1 MINSKQITL
10 MVLNFFLILSGFASC
25 KQTSEETD
33 WELPASYYEKDPPK
47 VDPNPG
53 TETTV
58 QKIAPLYTMVYEYC
72 WTREQEN
79 TDRSLSEAQWK
90 QWLDWQAANLLP
102 YGYNMICTDGFMSMY
117 YNKDDDPTNPD
128 LGGYMTSYGGVKI
141 KDLSAWC
148 KERGLKLGIYDNPL
162 WLHGPDETA
171 VVGTSGATFKDLHY
185 NDAID
190 RDNVMYPDKGDVFNW
205 VVPSHKGARDYIDG
219 FFKYY
224 HNLGVDFIR
233 MDFMCL
239 FEDASGAGGM
249 AGRGYGRDEY
259 RLALKYISESAAKY
273 GVFTSIVMPNMY
285 NDAKYEKKYMNMARI
300 VADTFGGGWD
310 HTSGRLRGGVFN
322 GWPTCHNEFDGFIH
336 WSHITGRGKMI
347 PDGDFIRLNTF
358 SNDEERMSSISL
370 QLMAGGPVSIAD
382 NPIDASV
389 RNYDL
394 PSLLKFAQNK
404 EMLALN
410 ADGFVGQPLSDDLS
424 SPNSQIWYGQMKN
437 GDWVVGLF
445 NREDTPQQ
453 RTVGLSQL
461 GIIGQMKMRDLWLHE
476 DVGTSGEIS
485 VTLPAHGCKVVRLSK
500 Q

>member
-1 MINSKQITL
+1 MINSKHIALMTL
-10 MVLNFFLILSGFASC
+10 SLFFILSGFASC

-33 WELPASYYEKDPPK
+33 WTLPDSYYEKDTTS
-47 VDPNPG
+47 VNPNPG
-53 TETTV
+53 TDTTV
-58 QKIAPLYTMVYEYC
+58 QKIAPLYCTVYEYC

-79 TDRSLSEAQWK
+79 TDRSLNESQWK

-310 HTSGRLRGGVFN
+310 HTSAG
-322 GWPTCHNEFDGFIH
+322 PPATT
-336 WSHITGRGKMI
+336 SSTASSTGR
-347 PDGDFIRLNTF
+347 T
-358 SNDEERMSSISL
+358 
-370 QLMAGGPVSIAD
+370 
-382 NPIDASV
+382 
-389 RNYDL
+389 
-394 PSLLKFAQNK
+394 
-404 EMLALN
+404 
-410 ADGFVGQPLSDDLS
+410 
-424 SPNSQIWYGQMKN
+424 SPAAA
-437 GDWVVGLF
+437 
-445 NREDTPQQ
+445 R
-453 RTVGLSQL
+453 
-461 GIIGQMKMRDLWLHE
+461 
-476 DVGTSGEIS
+476 
-485 VTLPAHGCKVVRLSK
+485 
-500 Q
+500 